1 MIKKVFSICDEKAH
15 AWLQPFF
22 FETTGLAIRAITD
35 CVNDPNH
42 SFNRH
47 AADYTLFQIAQFDDH
62 TAEFEEVKIC
72 LGNLV
77 EFKNKENES

>member
-1 MIKKVFSICDEKAH
+1 MIKKVFSIYDEKAH

-22 FETTGLAIRAITD
+22 MDTTGLAIRAITD

-42 SFNRH
+42 QFAKH
-47 AADYTLFQIAQFDDH
+47 PADYTFFQIAQFDDH
-62 TAEFEEVKIC
+62 SAEFEEVKIS

-77 EFKNKENES
+77 EFKNAKEE